1 MTRVASLLV
10 GDENT
15 KAPPTRDNATSM
27 IEHEP
32 SDLKPLAYIPV
43 SRGRA
48 LERALLRIPP
58 GAVLILIAVRVVS
71 ELKFT
76 PSGVSNRITE
86 YSVALIMLVV
96 ALTGLILVLRGL
108 RWLALALW
116 PAAVGITADAGALT
130 FRMGPFGTRRY
141 PTDALDVSYAF
152 ERSVDADDDDNLYES
167 FLDPEVQM
175 ESYLPRIVHP
185 DASVPLERLILHY
198 ARGTERQL
206 AVALRPFTDDMR
218 RNRPN
223 IA

>member
-15 KAPPTRDNATSM
+15 KTPPTRDNATSM

-32 SDLKPLAYIPV
+32 PNLKPLAYIPV

-152 ERSVDADDDDNLYES
+152 ERSVDTEDDDNLYES

-175 ESYLPRIVHP
+175 ENYLPRIVHP